1 MNETNTAVRTHTK
14 RSAAFKSEIESLIEK
29 HLNRQWAGDSEGA
42 GISRIIEILRNN
54 TTDAGCVVK
63 AGEDEPIFTLR
74 GKDVTAD
81 KCVDV
86 WCEYQIER
94 TLTETADQHL
104 INKINDAR
112 KCASEMREY
121 TSRKYPD

>member
-1 MNETNTAVRTHTK
+1 MNKTNTHTK
-14 RSAAFKSEIESLIEK
+14 RTPAFKAEIEALIEK

-42 GISRIIEILRNN
+42 GITRITEILRNN

-74 GKDVTAD
+74 AQDATAD
-81 KCVDV
+81 KCVDN

-94 TLTETADQHL
+94 TLMDSGPKT
-104 INKINDAR
+104 KINDAR
-112 KCASEMREY
+112 MCASEMREFPN
-121 TSRKYPD
+121 RKYPD